1 MLKPYELLG
10 YVPCG
15 EQYKYIHDPSVVS
28 SAYPLANRLKKAYAL
43 MDIATDAYR
52 SQEYEMLR
60 HNQRSLENLVRGYF
74 QRVQTYDA
82 LRQEFMTFLEGTG
95 PYAIPG
101 QYGPPSKETW
111 LMKGQLQGIMSQ
123 GFITWD
129 SQPGLYIDDEGDRYL
144 QIPYLHLSGPEDRMA
159 TLLTRLSE
167 VDYQGKTPVL
177 LADPVVYEN
186 IKAKSGQGRAPRGEG
201 LRVHAVYT
209 EGFVT
214 GALAA
219 ELKGH
224 ELVVLMANPSLWY
237 LPFFTAIHEAAF
249 NMVIPEQTLSI
260 NQGHF

>member
-15 EQYKYIHDPSVVS
+15 EQYKYIRGPV
-28 SAYPLANRLKKAYAL
+28 AQQEYPRAKQLEKVYAFD
-43 MDIATDAYR
+43 DIAGDAYR

-60 HNQRSLENLVRGYF
+60 SNQGSLENLVRGYF
-74 QRVQTYDA
+74 QRIQTYEA
-82 LRQEFMTFLEGTG
+82 LRQEFITFLAGTG

-123 GFITWD
+123 GFLTWD
-129 SQPGLYIDDEGDRYL
+129 SQPGLFIKDGGDRYL
-144 QIPYLHLSGPEDRMA
+144 QIPYLHLSGPEERMRA
-159 TLLTRLSE
+159 LLIRLSE
-167 VDYQGKTPVL
+167 VDYHGETPVL
-177 LADPVVYEN
+177 LADPVIYEN
-186 IKAKSGQGRAPRGEG
+186 IKRKTGQDRAPRGEG
-201 LRVHAVYT
+201 LRVHAAYT

-224 ELVVLMANPSLWY
+224 ELVVLMAKPSLWY

-249 NMVIPEQTLSI
+249 DMAIPQQTLSI